1 MEEKK
6 IIVIDDEEFIRLNLE
21 RIFSD
26 GKYLVNTF
34 PNGKAALKYLEENTA
49 DIAFLDLNL
58 PDIHGI
64 DLLQKIK
71 EIHPEILVI
80 IITGFASVES
90 AVRAL
95 KLGAYDYIKKPFKAD
110 VIRVITKLAL
120 ETQSLKRKVK
130 ELSELKTNDS
140 AFDAIVGISDEIKL
154 VKQQIEQ
161 FAKYDEE
168 TVLITGESGVGKELV
183 ARALHEKSKR
193 NNKPFIEINCASLP
207 DNLLESE
214 LFGYEKGAFTDAH
227 ERKIGLIEKA
237 NGGTVFLD
245 EIGEMSISLQ
255 AKLLRLLENKQ
266 IRRLGATDNINVNVR
281 IIAATNINLQEAIEK
296 KEFRSDLY
304 YRLNVLRI
312 NVPPLRKRK
321 GDAII
326 LAKYFL
332 NIFTT
337 KFGKSKLG
345 FSPEVEKFIL
355 EYDWPGNIREL
366 KNVLERVSIMVE
378 DEIIEL
384 NDFPEDLING
394 KVGKQKSEYETN
406 FELNGKSL
414 DELVKNYEV
423 EIIKKVLTQNNF
435 NINKSAQTLKIPRQT
450 LQYKIQK
457 YGIDKAKYSALSA
470 ENSA

>member
-26 GKYLVNTF
+26 GNYSVNTF
-34 PNGKAALKYLEENTA
+34 PNGEKALKFLEENDA

-71 EIHPEILVI
+71 EIRPEILVI

-110 VIRVITKLAL
+110 AIKLITKLAL

-130 ELSELKTNDS
+130 ELSRKETEDT
-140 AFDAIVGISDEIKL
+140 AFEKILGISHAIKL
-154 VKQQIEQ
+154 VKQQIIQ
-161 FAKYDEE
+161 FAQYDEE

-193 NNKPFIEINCASLP
+193 ADKPFIEINCASLP
-207 DNLLESE
+207 ENLLESE
-214 LFGYEKGAFTDAH
+214 LFGYEKGAFTDAR

-245 EIGEMSISLQ
+245 EIGEMSPGLQ

-266 IRRLGATDNINVNVR
+266 FRRLGATENIRVNVR
-281 IIAATNINLQEAIEK
+281 IIAATNKNLLEAIDK

-304 YRLNVLRI
+304 FRLNVLRI
-312 NVPPLRKRK
+312 EVPPLRNRK
-321 GDAII
+321 EDALI

-332 NIFTT
+332 NFYSK
-337 KFGKSKLG
+337 KFRKKIKG
-345 FSPEVEKFIL
+345 FSSDVERFFSS
-355 EYDWPGNIREL
+355 YDWPGNVREL
-366 KNVLERVSIMVE
+366 KNLIERITIMAQ
-378 DEIIEL
+378 DEIISL
-384 NDFPEDLING
+384 NDFPEELLNGNTRTIRKDFDLA
-394 KVGKQKSEYETN
+394 
-406 FELNGKSL
+406 GKSL
-414 DELVKNYEV
+414 DELVQNYEA
-423 EIIKKVLTQNNF
+423 EIIKQVFAKNEYNVSKT
-435 NINKSAQTLKIPRQT
+435 ATDLKIPRQT
-450 LQYKIQK
+450 LHYKLQK
-457 YGIDKAKYSALSA
+457 YGIKSDKNLS
-470 ENSA
+470 

>member
-26 GKYLVNTF
+26 GNYSIETF
-34 PNGKAALKYLEENTA
+34 ANGKEALEFLKNNTA

-64 DLLQKIK
+64 DLLKHIK
-71 EIHPEILVI
+71 EMRPDILVI

-110 VIRVITKLAL
+110 AIKLITKLAF
-120 ETQSLKRKVK
+120 EAQELKRKLK
-130 ELSELKTNDS
+130 ELEEVKVREKS
-140 AFDAIVGISDEIKL
+140 AYDKILGVSADIRL

-161 FAKYDEE
+161 FAQYDEE

-183 ARALHEKSKR
+183 AKALHEKSKR
-193 NNKPFIEINCASLP
+193 RNKPFIEINCASLP
-207 DNLLESE
+207 ENLLESE
-214 LFGYEKGAFTDAH
+214 LFGYEKGAFTDARD
-227 ERKIGLIEKA
+227 RKIGLIEEA

-245 EIGEMSISLQ
+245 EIGEMSVALQ

-266 IRRLGATDNINVNVR
+266 IRRLGATENINVNVR
-281 IIAATNINLQEAIEK
+281 IIAATNINLLEAIEK
-296 KEFRSDLY
+296 KEFRGDLY

-312 NVPPLRKRK
+312 EVPPLRKRK
-321 GDAII
+321 EDALI

-332 NIFTT
+332 NSFAT
-337 KFGKSKLG
+337 KFGKDIKG
-345 FSPEVEKFIL
+345 FSPEAEKFVTT
-355 EYDWPGNIREL
+355 YDWPGNIREL
-366 KNVLERVSIMVE
+366 KNVIERITIMTG
-378 DEIIEL
+378 DEIIQL
-384 NDFPEDLING
+384 KDFPEELLNLSSLQFSQKNEYDLD
-394 KVGKQKSEYETN
+394 
-406 FELNGKSL
+406 GKSL
-414 DELVKNYEV
+414 DELVQKFEA
-423 EIIKKVLTQNNF
+423 EIIKKVFKKNKNNVS
-435 NINKSAQTLKIPRQT
+435 KTASELKIPRQT

-457 YGIDKAKYSALSA
+457 YGINTA
-470 ENSA
+470 EN